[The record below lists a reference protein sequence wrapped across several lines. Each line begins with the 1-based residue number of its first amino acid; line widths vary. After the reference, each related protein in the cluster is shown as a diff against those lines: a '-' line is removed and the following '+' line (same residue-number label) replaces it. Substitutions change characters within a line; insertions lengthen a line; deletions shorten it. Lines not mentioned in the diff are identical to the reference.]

1 MDDVDAVRRIACH
14 SRQPKLFRRPS
25 PSYHW
30 PVVIQSS
37 RLPRQLSRLALF
49 LGAWCAVVLFTTSQ
63 LILTYTTSGGPAYWG
78 ITLRV
83 SAIQWLPWLIVA
95 PIVIAL
101 ARRFPLRGPHRLQ
114 HVVIHVVAAIGVTA
128 AVMAMTFVFRSLG
141 GIPLARSY
149 GAEYL
154 RSVHSLAVVYGLLV
168 AGVHVAESL
177 RRTRERE
184 SHVARLE
191 VQLADARFTALQA
204 QLHPHFLFNTLHAIS
219 SLIHE
224 APDAAEDMLTA
235 LSDLLRITL
244 GRGDERE
251 VALREDVDFLERY
264 LQIEKM
270 RLGDRL
276 QVTLD
281 IATDAVDLLVPSF
294 AIQPLVENAIRYA
307 IAPRRA
313 GGRLEIRAVR
323 VNRSLRLTVADD
335 GPGLQAS
342 AGERA
347 GGWGIG
353 LENTRARLAQLYGTE
368 HRFTVAD
375 RPGGGAAVTI
385 EIPVRHAQAVEA
397 TE

>member
-1 MDDVDAVRRIACH
+1 M
-14 SRQPKLFRRPS
+14 
-25 PSYHW
+25 
-30 PVVIQSS
+30 VIQPS
-37 RLPRQLSRLALF
+37 RFPRLITRAALF

-63 LILTYTTSGGPAYWG
+63 LILTYTTSGAPTRWG
-78 ITLRV
+78 MTLRV
-83 SAIQWLPWLIVA
+83 SAIQWLPWLMAA
-95 PIVIAL
+95 PFVIAL
-101 ARRFPLRGPHRLQ
+101 ARRIPLRGPHRPRHLAS
-114 HVVIHVVAAIGVTA
+114 HLVAVIVVTA
-128 AVMAMTFVFRSLG
+128 AVMAMTFVFRALG
-141 GIPLARSY
+141 GIPLTRSF

-154 RSVHSLAVVYGLLV
+154 RSVHSLAVVYGLIV
-168 AGVHVAESL
+168 AGVEVTDSL

-184 SHVARLE
+184 THVARLE
-191 VQLADARFTALQA
+191 VQLADARFAALQA
-204 QLHPHFLFNTLHAIS
+204 QLHPHFLFNTLHAVS

-244 GRGDERE
+244 GRGPERE

-264 LQIEKM
+264 LEIQKM

-276 QVTLD
+276 QVTVD
-281 IATDAVDLLVPSF
+281 IGSETTDLLVPSF

-313 GGRLEIRAVR
+313 GGRLEIRAAR
-323 VNRSLRLTVADD
+323 VDESLRLTVADD
-335 GPGLQAS
+335 GPGLPA
-342 AGERA
+342 AMRERG

-353 LENTRARLAQLYGTE
+353 LENTRARLAQLYGPH

-385 EIPVRHAQAVEA
+385 EIPARPAPAVA
-397 TE
+397 VGVGVGQGQ